1 MTDFRDW
8 SRENLVRFAEQA
20 AIELQLLREELKAA
34 LKAYREVNTR
44 ENQE

>member
-8 SRENLVRFAEQA
+8 SRENLVRFAKQA
-20 AIELQLLREELKAA
+20 SIELQLLREELKAA

-44 ENQE
+44 ENQK

>member
-20 AIELQLLREELKAA
+20 SIELQLLREELKAA

-44 ENQE
+44 EDQK

>member
-8 SRENLVRFAEQA
+8 SHENLVRFAEQSL
-20 AIELQLLREELKAA
+20 IELQFLREELKAA
-34 LKAYREVNTR
+34 LKAYREINTK

>member
-1 MTDFRDW
+1 MTDFRAW
-8 SRENLVRFAEQA
+8 SHENLVRFAEQSL
-20 AIELQLLREELKAA
+20 IELQLLREELKAV